1 MSAASLSAPPS
12 RNSSSSTSWY
22 SWTSQSSAG
31 KDEPVLRVGVIGGGI
46 AGLTL
51 AQLLR
56 DTPNVEVTVYEKSV
70 ESVDRLCGYRI
81 MLSYFVLQ
89 NLQAILRPDVWSK
102 VSASVGVQPTGG
114 QELRLMKRCVPPFG
128 NLLSWTSTNDHA
140 ATEQKCSPTTPTK

>member
-22 SWTSQSSAG
+22 SWTSQSSVG

-51 AQLLR
+51 GQLLR

-89 NLQAILRPDVWSK
+89 NLQAIFRPDVWSK
-102 VSASVGVQPTGG
+102 VSSSVGVQPTGG
-114 QELRLMKRCVPPFG
+114 QELKLMKRCILHPVI
-128 NLLSWTSTNDHA
+128 LDLDLD
-140 ATEQKCSPTTPTK
+140 